1 MIVHCLCSTII
12 LCRALVGCRALA
24 ILLVLSQVLG
34 LLALLM
40 DCPKAHPANLL
51 LHAHFRLRACY
62 IVGYNGL
69 PPEAMLGIS
78 CDGMLY
84 TVMPVAADLAT
95 RIHSVRMHKMCVHRV
110 LCFG

>member
-1 MIVHCLCSTII
+1 MIVHRLCSTII
-12 LCRALVGCRALA
+12 LCRALVGCWALA

-34 LLALLM
+34 LLASLM
-40 DCPKAHPANLL
+40 DCPKAQPANLL

-62 IVGYNGL
+62 LVGYNGL
-69 PPEAMLGIS
+69 PLEAMLGIS
-78 CDGMLY
+78 CDSRLY

-95 RIHSVRMHKMCVHRV
+95 RIHKMCVHRV